1 MPANIHN
8 PQLSPKMRL
17 FTKNMVKGHT
27 IEDSAKL
34 AGYSKHS
41 ASAIGSQ
48 LLKRDSIR
56 KELEKAGIT
65 ENALATVLKKHIDDG
80 IGVKASADTSL
91 RATELSLKLMGH
103 LERESEPTG
112 TTNNTIIYN
121 NYTDT
126 ELQARIA
133 ELQQEL

>member
-48 LLKRDSIR
+48 LLRRDSIR

-65 ENALATVLKKHIDDG
+65 ENALASVLKKHIDDG
-80 IGVKASADTSL
+80 IGIKASADTSL

-103 LERESEPTG
+103 LERENEQSG
-112 TTNNTIIYN
+112 TTNNTVIYN